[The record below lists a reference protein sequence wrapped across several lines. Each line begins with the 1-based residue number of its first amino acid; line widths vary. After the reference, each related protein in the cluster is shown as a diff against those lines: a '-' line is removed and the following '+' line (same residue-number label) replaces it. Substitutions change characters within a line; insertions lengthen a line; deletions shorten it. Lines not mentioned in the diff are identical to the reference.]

1 MNRRQLEMAY
11 TSYADSCKDPHLDSS
26 GTVRF
31 CRRPKGHDPDEPHA
45 SDMPYVE
52 WMDQ

>member
-1 MNRRQLEMAY
+1 MNKRQLEMAY
-11 TSYADSCKDPHLDSS
+11 TSYADSCRNVHN
-26 GTVRF
+26 GRE

-52 WMDQ
+52 WMEPWPSS